1 MKGSKQGPPSNSKAA
16 ALPCSPWEPQPCSAL
31 AGHREPPPD
40 PGPPDPGPPDSGPRE
55 RGRDPAARLTL
66 HFLVLGCLPVS
77 LQWAQP
83 YRLGHAEIPAVPW
96 CRVLAGLPLGLRVPL
111 RSSVGCSWLLA
122 TMPRLRACLPAQGC
136 LSGLQAPAPLGPPP
150 ASPSSSCML
159 VSGQASVT
167 QSLASPVPD
176 PSFPARPGH

>member
-40 PGPPDPGPPDSGPRE
+40 PGPPDSGPRE
-55 RGRDPAARLTL
+55 RGRDPVARLTL

-136 LSGLQAPAPLGPPP
+136 LSGLQAPAPLGPPSRLP
-150 ASPSSSCML
+150 QQLLHARKWPSLS
-159 VSGQASVT
+159 
-167 QSLASPVPD
+167 D
-176 PSFPARPGH
+176 PELSQPCA